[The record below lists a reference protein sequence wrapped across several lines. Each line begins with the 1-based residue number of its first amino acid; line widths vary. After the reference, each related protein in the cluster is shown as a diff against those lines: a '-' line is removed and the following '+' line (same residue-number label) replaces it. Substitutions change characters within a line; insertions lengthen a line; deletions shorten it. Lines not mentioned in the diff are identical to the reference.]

1 MDCHECRQAAWKDG
15 QRIPVCPP
23 ECEKTFFEDRTKTEV
38 RLDSARDF
46 LEKALKL
53 LDETP
58 GSLEPALRE
67 QTLLA
72 AVQLTEHAIDAI
84 DYLKSQ
90 S

>member
-1 MDCHECRQAAWKDG
+1 MDCHECREAAWKDG

-23 ECEKTFFEDRTKTEV
+23 ECEKTLVEDRRATNS
-38 RLDSARDF
+38 RLDTARGF
-46 LEKALKL
+46 LERARKL

-58 GSLEPALRE
+58 GGLEPALRE

-72 AVQLTEHAIDAI
+72 AVQLTEHAIAAI